1 MTEETA
7 AESTESRDRDVRFGV
22 LVIAGHALK
31 HIQISGLLAILIPEM
46 KLGLG
51 LSSTQVGALASA
63 QQFSGWIATVGS
75 GYLGDRFVRK
85 TGVLL
90 GLSLALLGLAYLL
103 MGTVKDFPLLLLGM
117 LVMGLG
123 VSMYHPPALGSLA
136 RRFPRRRS
144 LAISLHGAGG
154 SVGEVLGPLTAAGLV
169 AILVWNDIL
178 LIGAIPALAGGAALW
193 LLLSDRGTED
203 GSAPSFGDYVRSLL
217 KMVKQRALIWICLAT
232 ALRTAGQSTIN
243 VFLPVYLRE
252 DLDFTAGL
260 VGIYIALAQ
269 IAGIG
274 SQPLMG
280 FMTDRYGHKRV
291 LIPSLLLMAALLL
304 LIPVAGSRFEL
315 AVVVFLLGAFLFS
328 LHAIL
333 VSAATRLAGENLQAT
348 VVALVY
354 ASSFLGALAPTL
366 AGILADAVGIKMTF
380 VFSFVLVMLAVLAI
394 SRAQIPTRHV
404 EPGG

>member
-7 AESTESRDRDVRFGV
+7 AEPVKTNECDVRFGV

-31 HIQISGLLAILIPEM
+31 HVQISGLLAIVLPEI
-46 KLGLG
+46 KLALV

-63 QQFSGWIATVGS
+63 QQFSGWISTVGS

-90 GLSLALLGLAYLL
+90 GLSLALIGLAYLM
-103 MGTVKDFPLLLLGM
+103 MGVARDFPLLFVGM
-117 LVMGLG
+117 LIMGVG
-123 VSMYHPPALGSLA
+123 VSMYHPPALGALA

-154 SVGEVLGPLTAAGLV
+154 SVGEVLGPLTAAALV
-169 AILVWNDIL
+169 AVLVWNDIL
-178 LIGAIPALAGGAALW
+178 LIGAIPALVGGVALW
-193 LLLSDRGTED
+193 LMLSERGSSEG

-217 KMVKQRALIWICLAT
+217 KMLKQRALIWICVAT

-252 DLDFTAGL
+252 DLGYTAGL
-260 VGIYIALAQ
+260 VGLYIALAQ
-269 IAGIG
+269 LAGIG

-280 FMTDRYGHKRV
+280 HLTDRYGHKHV
-291 LIPSLLLMAALLL
+291 LIPSLLVMAALLL
-304 LIPVAGSRFEL
+304 LIPVAGSRLEL

-354 ASSFLGALAPTL
+354 SSSFLGALAPTL
-366 AGILADAVGIKMTF
+366 AGILGDAIGIKATF
-380 VFSFVLVMLAVLAI
+380 GFSFVLVMLAALAM
-394 SRAQIPTRHV
+394 SRAQMPARQTV
-404 EPGG
+404 G